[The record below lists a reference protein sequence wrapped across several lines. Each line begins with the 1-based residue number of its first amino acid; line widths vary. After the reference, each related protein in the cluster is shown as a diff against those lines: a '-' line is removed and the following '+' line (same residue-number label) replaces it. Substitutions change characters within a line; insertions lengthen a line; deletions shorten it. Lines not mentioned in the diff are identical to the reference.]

1 MAKQKSRGSWVGN
14 SLHRGLLVFGLIAA
28 VTQPAWPQEF
38 PTRPVKMV
46 IASTTHECLRG
57 RLPASLVAKVS
68 GSWAHPLELD
78 SLLASQRRD
87 AVEAVAAAPADGH
100 TILLASIDEI
110 VLAPIVRPNLAYD
123 PRRALTPVA
132 LVCRSPF
139 LLVTRTQAP
148 FNDVEG
154 LRQFIAANPA
164 MTYAANRETL
174 SQLLGELVARRTGA
188 KLGTTGYRTDYL
200 ASMSVAE
207 GITYAA
213 VLDSISTA
221 EWLKKGELKVLRL
234 LSEAEAD
241 IGRAKSGRGLPSIGF
256 EFWAALFVPAATPP
270 SIVAEIDRAV
280 GAALGDPQISPR
292 TSQLSAFIE
301 NSESWV
307 RWLVQEGRV
316 GRN

>member
-1 MAKQKSRGSWVGN
+1 MAKQTSRVDWAGT
-14 SLHRGLLVFGLIAA
+14 SLYRGILVFGLIAA
-28 VTQPAWPQEF
+28 ITQTTWSQEF
-38 PTRPVKMV
+38 PARPVKMV

-57 RLPASLVAKVS
+57 RLPASLAAKVS
-68 GSWAHPLELD
+68 GSWAHPIQLD
-78 SLLASQRRD
+78 SLLASQRQD

-100 TILLASIDEI
+100 TILLASADEI

-123 PRRALTPVA
+123 PRTALTPVA

-188 KLGTTGYRTDYL
+188 RLGTTGYRTDYR
-200 ASMSVAE
+200 ASMSVAQ

-221 EWLKKGELKVLRL
+221 EWLKNGELKVLRV
-234 LSEAEAD
+234 LSEPQAD
-241 IGRAKSGRGLPSIGF
+241 IGQAKRNRGIPSVGF

-270 SIVAEIDRAV
+270 SVITEIERAV
-280 GAALGDPQISPR
+280 GAALADPQIKLPK
-292 TSQLSAFIE
+292 SQLPAYIE
-301 NSESWV
+301 NSESWA
-307 RWLVQEGRV
+307 RWLVKETQV